1 MVAGH
6 VSGRSAATAPTWVPV
21 LAGGGGGFQRCP
33 RLRRGQPSISILRR
47 SSGSTSGAASGSSS
61 SRRRPAFSAIADLR
75 SDAYHLRRE
84 HHLREQRGHCTAFVT
99 LNAVTK
105 RSAFN
110 IKTGLQPAFQR
121 EHVFE
126 DARACARRLGSER
139 YHPKAQKAECAVE
152 TLPIL
157 RQALSLISRD
167 VYELNAGRKPVRRST
182 HARRYQ
188 SRIFRNQQ
196 ARIRALKVIPQARF
210 TYRRPSRNM
219 NGFACA
225 VAPSPRTNPTC
236 RTRNKGRIPP
246 AAPATESRT
255 TFASAFGTE
264 AFADHADFERDESA
278 KKTPDAVYFQ

>member
-1 MVAGH
+1 MNTFSKMWGV
-6 VSGRSAATAPTWVPV
+6 RT
-21 LAGGGGGFQRCP
+21 
-33 RLRRGQPSISILRR
+33 
-47 SSGSTSGAASGSSS
+47 
-61 SRRRPAFSAIADLR
+61 PAEASAII
-75 SDAYHLRRE
+75 E
-84 HHLREQRGHCTAFVT
+84 
-99 LNAVTK
+99 
-105 RSAFN
+105 
-110 IKTGLQPAFQR
+110 
-121 EHVFE
+121 
-126 DARACARRLGSER
+126 
-139 YHPKAQKAECAVE
+139 AQKAECAVE
-152 TLPIL
+152 NPANLEQ
-157 RQALSLISRD
+157 QALSLIGRD

-188 SRIFRNQQ
+188 SRIFRNPQ